1 MVHKLVELLVVE
13 LAIVALAVLDIDFNI
28 LVVNFVVILICWQHP
43 GENIDL
49 LIIIFIVFHIA
60 LTAR

>member
-1 MVHKLVELLVVE
+1 VVHKLVELLVIK
-13 LAIVALAVLDIDFNI
+13 LAIVALAVLDIDFNV
-28 LVVNFVVILICWQHP
+28 LVVNFVIIVICWQHP

-49 LIIIFIVFHIA
+49 LIIIVIVFHIP